1 MGRPDRRAG
10 ARRAARR
17 PGFRRKRRFPAE
29 RLWCAEPFKERLPGR
44 AAERLRARRARNRRA
59 WAGADGRA
67 RSAKSVLAAA
77 RLPEEGVLIQRKYV
91 GELRKWLDGDEIE
104 VNLTD
109 KRLFVR
115 SGDGHETLSLP
126 RAGYAYPDYSPFMT
140 RLAAPDVSLLKLNRK
155 DCLDALDRISIFNTE
170 SDRCTYFELSGSEVM
185 LSAQGQDTGSA
196 NESLEVSYNGSIG
209 RIAFPTK
216 TLMEIL
222 THYQSGELTLTL
234 TGAEGP
240 CGINGT
246 EDPDYTVLI
255 MPMKIAEESYYEEN

>member
-1 MGRPDRRAG
+1 MSDDESSDAIACLYFKPVGEGHIEVCGLNGHQFALT
-10 ARRAARR
+10 
-17 PGFRRKRRFPAE
+17 RFTHDD
-29 RLWCAEPFKERLPGR
+29 L
-44 AAERLRARRARNRRA
+44 
-59 WAGADGRA
+59 
-67 RSAKSVLAAA
+67 SA
-77 RLPEEGVLIQRKYV
+77 RLPEDGVLIQRKYV
-91 GELRKWLDGDEIE
+91 GELRKWLGGDEIE

-109 KRLFVR
+109 KRLF
-115 SGDGHETLSLP
+115 DGHETLSLP

-140 RLAAPDVSLLKLNRK
+140 RLASPDVSLLKLSRK

-170 SDRCTYFELSGSEVM
+170 SDRCTYFELSSAEAM

-216 TLMEIL
+216 NLMEIL

-240 CGINGT
+240 S
-246 EDPDYTVLI
+246 TVR
-255 MPMKIAEESYYEEN
+255 KIPTTPC